1 MPSKIRSQESA
12 NQLSKILSAALVL
25 ALLYFGR
32 EVLIPIVLA
41 ILLSLL
47 VAPMVRRLKQFGMG
61 QTGSVATCVLVL
73 TLGLLATGSLI
84 TSQLIR
90 MGSSLPQYE
99 NTIHHK
105 LEILDQITL
114 GKLSAITE
122 HSHRVIKQLS
132 SNPKIDH
139 FPTTTEALPTSS
151 ELTAPVPVELREP
164 APSPVQIL
172 TRIATSVWGPIE
184 SAGIVF
190 IVLIFVLLEHEA
202 LRDRFIRLIG
212 KSNLRATTV
221 AVNDAGNRLSRFF
234 VSQFAVNLLVGTLIC
249 IGLAIIGVPQALL
262 WGVLTASLR
271 FVPYVGAWIAAAC
284 ATLLAA
290 AISPDWT
297 LAILSLTWFGFVE
310 LIISQFVEPRLYGH
324 ATGLSPLSVVIS
336 AIFWSWIWGP
346 VGLILSTPL
355 TLCLLVAGRYVDALK
370 FLEILLGEI
379 PALTVPENFYQRA
392 LAGDAHE
399 ITASAKRFLKRKSF
413 SSYCDVVL
421 TPALYLA
428 QTDFMEKSITREE
441 ELKVTNA
448 VTSLLI
454 SLEENR
460 KWWKGNS
467 SVTLLE
473 GVNAAR
479 HLRVK
484 RERDFGQWQGP
495 LNVPAGSIILTIGL
509 GSVTNEFAAEILVRV
524 LRAQNLDGR
533 HLSLEDLEAPPPPES
548 TPELVSVVCLVSMDA
563 QKEHDLLQISVEK
576 IRQRVPHAKVLTLC
590 LKNPFEEL
598 KPIDQTIPGA
608 HLTLRSYEET
618 VQACIA
624 NLGTHGAA
632 GAV

>member
-1 MPSKIRSQESA
+1 MSSKVRPQEST
-12 NQLSKILSAALVL
+12 NQLSKVVGAALVL

-32 EVLIPIVLA
+32 DVLIPIVLA

-47 VAPMVRRLKQFGMG
+47 VAPMVRGLKRFGMG

-73 TLGLLATGSLI
+73 TLGLLTTGSLI

-99 NTIHHK
+99 NTIRHK
-105 LEILDQITL
+105 LTMLDQITL

-122 HSHRVIKQLS
+122 HSDRVLKQLS
-132 SNPKIDH
+132 SSQKANH
-139 FPTTTEALPTSS
+139 LPTTTEAFPTSA
-151 ELTAPVPVELREP
+151 ELTTPVPVELREP

-184 SAGIVF
+184 TSGIVF
-190 IVLIFVLLEHEA
+190 IVLVFVLLEHEA

-212 KSNLRATTV
+212 KNNLRATTV

-234 VSQFAVNLLVGTLIC
+234 VSQFAVNLLVGALIC
-249 IGLAIIGVPQALL
+249 VGLAIIGVPQALL

-399 ITASAKRFLKRKSF
+399 ITASAKRFLKRRSF

-479 HLRVK
+479 HLRAK

-548 TPELVSVVCLVSMDA
+548 TPELVSVVCFVSMDA
-563 QKEHDLLQISVEK
+563 RKEQDLLETSIGK
-576 IRQRVPHAKVLTLC
+576 IRQRMPHAKVLTLC

-598 KPIDQTIPGA
+598 NQIAQPILSG
-608 HLTLRSYEET
+608 HLTLHSYEET

-624 NLGTHGAA
+624 NLRTHRTA
-632 GAV
+632 GGV